1 MRKYYTQKNVFVLF
15 CGKRRHLLKQV
26 LSWFKDGSPLTDP
39 QPLEPSPKW
48 LLQYHWFTDGSP
60 LTDPQ
65 PLKPSPKWLLQY
77 HWFRDGSLL
86 TDPQPLTN
94 HIPNG

>member
-1 MRKYYTQKNVFVLF
+1 M
-15 CGKRRHLLKQV
+15 
-26 LSWFKDGSPLTDP
+26 TDP

-94 HIPNG
+94 HLPNGCYNTTGLGMVHS